1 MYYIPLLLILKCLM
15 DVPDTYIYNALI
27 AGFEDNKQYQGYI
40 ANMMRAVKEDGL
52 ITHDQC
58 KAYIG
63 KICRVKFY
71 ELPQDSKDSEYCDF
85 IIK

>member
-1 MYYIPLLLILKCLM
+1 M
-15 DVPDTYIYNALI
+15 DVPDIYIYNALI
-27 AGFEDNKQYQGYI
+27 AGCEDDKQYHGYI
-40 ANMMRAVKEDGL
+40 ANMMRAVKEDDL

-71 ELPQDSKDSEYCDF
+71 EVPIDAKDSEICDF